1 MQTRKGVILLSTLFF
16 IFSISILILE
26 NLKDSEKFSNEVFY
40 DIQLAQ
46 LKITKENV
54 QSEVISTLNKNRNYI
69 YEILEKVNM
78 IPLTFGEINVVIN
91 LENVEKKRCNINEIK
106 IEEDIFTKCG
116 EVISNNI
123 SSHYKFVEELN
134 KLNIST
140 SQQLKYFIKNYKE
153 SVNDEQIDLIKDH
166 FDYRT
171 FDKNSI
177 YVKCSYDINVENN
190 IKGDGSFI
198 FKIGDTVPSYSYFTL
213 KE

>member
-1 MQTRKGVILLSTLFF
+1 LQTRKGVILLSTLFF

>member
-78 IPLTFGEINVVIN
+78 IPLTFGEIKVVIN